1 VKYIEIKMKL
11 SSTIIAISYASS
23 SAAFAPHSSTARQ
36 QTVVKGYLD
45 DLSSELYKEDGTPD
59 VEADKAENNAMKKED
74 QDRYGPG
81 SFEDFVEFEE
91 FDGGDGQMGVA
102 GDGEKGL
109 DKSDFATGALA
120 SQMNKSKMRSAR
132 NAWGTSSGYADEL
145 RAKGVDSARAQQME
159 NWNNQLEIKKKK
171 EAQRYMT
178 EDFDTESSGEQD
190 WRTLAKFG
198 VERNDVSTSRK

>member
-1 VKYIEIKMKL
+1 
-11 SSTIIAISYASS
+11 
-23 SAAFAPHSSTARQ
+23 
-36 QTVVKGYLD
+36 
-45 DLSSELYKEDGTPD
+45 
-59 VEADKAENNAMKKED
+59 
-74 QDRYGPG
+74 
-81 SFEDFVEFEE
+81 
-91 FDGGDGQMGVA
+91 
-102 GDGEKGL
+102 
-109 DKSDFATGALA
+109 
-120 SQMNKSKMRSAR
+120 MNKSKMRSAR